1 MKLFNTLTR
10 KKEEFKEIKPGV
22 VTIYA
27 CGPTVYDYF
36 HIGNARPFIT
46 FDVLRRYFEFT
57 GKKVR
62 FVQNFTDIDDKM
74 IKRAN
79 AEGITVKE
87 LGDRFIAE
95 YYEDAGKLGVGKA
108 TIHPRATDCVTE
120 IINLVATLIEKGMAY
135 EVDGDVFYRTRKFPD
150 YGKLSH
156 FPIEQLESGAR
167 IDINDKKEDPLD
179 FALWKAAKPDE
190 PYWESPW
197 GLGRPGWH
205 IECSAMANK
214 YLGKTI
220 DIHCGGV
227 DLTFPHH
234 ENEIAQSEAANGV
247 QFANYWLH
255 NGHINVDNRKMSKSL
270 GNFFTVREAAAV
282 YGYET
287 IRFFM
292 LSSHYRS
299 PINYSV
305 DVLTSAKAGL
315 ERLYTTKN
323 NLEFLIKSSQ
333 GTAMTDAEA
342 AELETYAE
350 FKTKFCEKMDDDLN
364 TADAVAVI
372 FDMARKINSV
382 GEGKTAAFYTA
393 LLSKLMELCNVLN
406 ILGGTME
413 QEIPEDVQKLVDER
427 TEARRSKNFA
437 KADEIRAKLT
447 KMGVILEDTKDGV
460 KILIKK

>member
-1 MKLFNTLTR
+1 MKLYNTLTR
-10 KKEEFKEIKPGV
+10 KKEEFHEIKPGT

-46 FDVLRRYFEFT
+46 FDVLRRYFEFC

-79 AEGITVKE
+79 ADGITVKE
-87 LGDRFIAE
+87 LGDRFIEE
-95 YYEDAGKLGVGKA
+95 YYKDAGELGVGRA
-108 TIHPRATDCVTE
+108 TVHPRATECVGD
-120 IINLVATLIEKGMAY
+120 IIKIVQTLVDKGMAY
-135 EVDGDVFYRTRKFPD
+135 EKNGDVFYRTAKFEG

-156 FPIEQLESGAR
+156 YPIEQLESGAR
-167 IDINDKKEDPLD
+167 IEVNDSKEDPLD
-179 FALWKAAKPDE
+179 FVIWKAAKPGE
-190 PYWESPW
+190 PSWDSPW
-197 GLGRPGWH
+197 GKGRPGWH

-227 DLTFPHH
+227 DLIFPHH
-234 ENEIAQSEAANGV
+234 ENEIAQSEAANDCE
-247 QFANYWLH
+247 FAHFWLH
-255 NGHINVDNRKMSKSL
+255 NGHINVDSKKMSKSL
-270 GNFFTVREAAAV
+270 GNFFTVRDAAQV

-299 PINYSV
+299 PINYSA
-305 DVLTSAKAGL
+305 DVLISAKAGL

-323 NLEFLIKSSQ
+323 NLEFSIKSAKTQ
-333 GTAMTDAEA
+333 EMTDAEETA
-342 AELETYAE
+342 LAEYDV

-364 TADAVAVI
+364 TADAISVL
-372 FDMARKINSV
+372 FDFARKINSERV
-382 GEGKTAAFYTA
+382 SSARFGQA
-393 LLSKLMELCNVLN
+393 LLDKFMELCGVLN
-406 ILGGTME
+406 ILANDMPS
-413 QEIPEDVQKLVDER
+413 EIPAEIQALVDER
-427 TEARRSKNFA
+427 VSARRERNFA
-437 KADEIRAKLT
+437 RADEIRDELA

-460 KILIKK
+460 KVLMKK

>member
-1 MKLFNTLTR
+1 MKLYNTLTR
-10 KKEEFKEIKPGV
+10 KKEEFHEIKPGT

-46 FDVLRRYFEFT
+46 FDVLRRYFEFC

-79 AEGITVKE
+79 TDGITVKE
-87 LGDRFIAE
+87 LGDRFIEE
-95 YYEDAGKLGVGKA
+95 YYKDAGELGVGRA
-108 TIHPRATDCVTE
+108 TVHPRATECVGD
-120 IINLVATLIEKGMAY
+120 IIKIVQTLVDKGMAY
-135 EVDGDVFYRTRKFPD
+135 EKNGDVFYRTAKFEG

-156 FPIEQLESGAR
+156 YPIEQLESGAR
-167 IDINDKKEDPLD
+167 IEINDSKEDPLD
-179 FALWKAAKPDE
+179 FVSWKAAKPGESSWD
-190 PYWESPW
+190 SPW
-197 GLGRPGWH
+197 GKGRPGWH

-227 DLTFPHH
+227 DLIFPHH
-234 ENEIAQSEAANGV
+234 ENEIAQSEAANDCE
-247 QFANYWLH
+247 FAHFWLH
-255 NGHINVDNRKMSKSL
+255 NGHINVDSKKMSKSL
-270 GNFFTVREAAAV
+270 GNFFTVRDAAQV

-299 PINYSV
+299 PINYSA
-305 DVLTSAKAGL
+305 DVLISAKAGL

-323 NLEFLIKSSQ
+323 NLEFSIKSAKTQ
-333 GTAMTDAEA
+333 EMTNAEETALAE
-342 AELETYAE
+342 YDV

-364 TADAVAVI
+364 TADAISVL
-372 FDMARKINSV
+372 FDFARKINSERV
-382 GEGKTAAFYTA
+382 SSARFGQA
-393 LLSKLMELCNVLN
+393 LLDKFMELCGVLN
-406 ILGGTME
+406 ILANDMPS
-413 QEIPEDVQKLVDER
+413 EIPAEIQALVDER
-427 TEARRSKNFA
+427 VSARRERNFA
-437 KADEIRAKLT
+437 RADEIRDELA

-460 KILIKK
+460 KVLMKK

>member
-10 KKEEFKEIKPGV
+10 QKEEFKEIKEGT
-22 VTIYA
+22 VTMYA
-27 CGPTVYDYF
+27 CGPTVYDFF

-87 LGDRFIAE
+87 LGDRFIEE
-95 YYEDAGKLGVGKA
+95 YYKDAGALGVGKA
-108 TIHPRATDCVTE
+108 TVHPRATECIDD
-120 IINLVATLIEKGMAY
+120 IIKLVSTLVEKGMAY
-135 EVDGDVFYRTRKFPD
+135 EVDGDVFYRTTKFPD

-156 FPIEQLESGAR
+156 YDIEELESGAR
-167 IDINDKKEDPLD
+167 IEINDKKEDPLD
-179 FALWKAAKPDE
+179 FVIWKSAKPGE

-197 GLGRPGWH
+197 GIGRPGWH

-227 DLTFPHH
+227 DLIFPHH
-234 ENEIAQSEAANGV
+234 ENEIAQSEAANGAP
-247 QFANYWLH
+247 FAHYWLH

-270 GNFFTVREAAAV
+270 GNFFTVREAADV

-299 PINYSV
+299 PINYSLE
-305 DVLTSAKAGL
+305 VLTSAKGGL
-315 ERLYTTKN
+315 ERLYTAKN
-323 NLEFLIKSSQ
+323 NLEFAIKSAKTQKMTEDEAKALAEYDSFR
-333 GTAMTDAEA
+333 TA
-342 AELETYAE
+342 
-350 FKTKFCEKMDDDLN
+350 FCEKMDDDLN
-364 TADAVAVI
+364 TADAVSVI
-372 FDMARKINSV
+372 FDMVRKINSEK
-382 GEGKTAAFYTA
+382 EGGSAEFYTA
-393 LLSKLMELCNVLN
+393 LLSKLKELCGVLN
-406 ILGGTME
+406 ILNKDIQAE
-413 QEIPEDVQKLVDER
+413 VPEEIQKLVDER
-427 TEARRSKNFA
+427 TEARKNKDFA

-447 KMGVILEDTKDGV
+447 EMGVILEDTKDGV

>member
-10 KKEEFKEIKPGV
+10 QKEEFKEIKEGT
-22 VTIYA
+22 VTMYA
-27 CGPTVYDYF
+27 CGPTVYDFF

-46 FDVLRRYFEFT
+46 FDVLRRYFEFM

-87 LGDRFIAE
+87 LGDRFIEE
-95 YYEDAGKLGVGKA
+95 YYKDAGELGVGKA
-108 TIHPRATDCVTE
+108 TVHPRATECIDD
-120 IINLVATLIEKGMAY
+120 IIKLVSTLVEKGMAY
-135 EVDGDVFYRTRKFPD
+135 EVDGDVFYRTTKFPD

-156 FPIEQLESGAR
+156 YDIEELESGAR

-179 FALWKAAKPDE
+179 FALWKSAKPGE

-205 IECSAMANK
+205 IECSAMATK

-227 DLTFPHH
+227 DLVFPHH
-234 ENEIAQSEAANGV
+234 ENEIAQSEAAHGV

-270 GNFFTVREAAAV
+270 GNFFTVREAADV

-299 PINYSV
+299 PINYSL
-305 DVLTSAKAGL
+305 DVLTSAKGGL
-315 ERLYTTKN
+315 ERLYTAKN
-323 NLEFLIKSSQ
+323 NLEFAIKSAKTQ
-333 GTAMTDAEA
+333 KMTEDEK
-342 AELETYAE
+342 ELVASYDG
-350 FKTKFCEKMDDDLN
+350 FKTAFCEKMDDDLN
-364 TADAVAVI
+364 TADAISVI
-372 FDMARKINSV
+372 FDMVRKLNSEK
-382 GEGKTAAFYTA
+382 EGGSAEFYTA
-393 LLSKLMELCNVLN
+393 LLAKLKELCSVLN
-406 ILGGTME
+406 ILGKDIQAE
-413 QEIPEDVQKLVDER
+413 VPAEVQALVDER
-427 TEARRSKNFA
+427 TEARKNKDFA
-437 KADEIRAKLT
+437 KADELRAKLAD
-447 KMGVILEDTKDGV
+447 MGVILEDTKDGV

>member
-1 MKLFNTLTR
+1 MKLYNTLTR
-10 KKEEFKEIKPGV
+10 QKEEFKEIKPGT

-87 LGDRFIAE
+87 LGDRFIDE
-95 YYEDAGKLGVGKA
+95 YFKDAGALGVGKA
-108 TIHPRATDCVTE
+108 TVHPRATDCIKE
-120 IINLVATLIEKGMAY
+120 IIDLVSTLVEKGMAY
-135 EVDGDVFYRTRKFPD
+135 EVEGDVFYRTRKFPD

-156 FPIEQLESGAR
+156 YPIEQLESGAR
-167 IDINDKKEDPLD
+167 IDVNDKKEDPLD
-179 FALWKAAKPDE
+179 FALWKSAKPGE
-190 PYWESPW
+190 PYWDSPW

-227 DLTFPHH
+227 DLVFPHH
-234 ENEIAQSEAANGV
+234 ENEIAQSEAANCCC
-247 QFANYWLH
+247 FANYWLH
-255 NGHINVDNRKMSKSL
+255 NGHINVDSKKMSKSL
-270 GNFFTVREAAAV
+270 GNFFTVREAAGV

-305 DVLTSAKAGL
+305 DVLTAAKSGL

-323 NLEFLIKSSQ
+323 NLEYLIKSAKTQ
-333 GTAMTDAEA
+333 KLAEGESDILA
-342 AELETYAE
+342 QYDE
-350 FKTKFCEKMDDDLN
+350 FKTRFCDKMDDDLN
-364 TADAVAVI
+364 TADAVSVL
-372 FDMARKINSV
+372 FDMARKINS
-382 GEGKTAAFYTA
+382 EPDDRSAEFYTA
-393 LLSKLMELCNVLN
+393 LLSKLIELCNVLN
-406 ILGGTME
+406 ILGGQLKE
-413 QEIPEDVQKLVDER
+413 EIPEEVQALIDER
-427 TEARRSKNFA
+427 VEARKNKDFA
-437 KADEIRAKLT
+437 KADAIRTKLT
-447 KMGVILEDTKDGV
+447 EMGVILEDTKDGV
-460 KILIKK
+460 RVLIKR

>member
-1 MKLFNTLTR
+1 MKLYNTLTR
-10 KKEEFKEIKPGV
+10 KKEEFREIKPGT

-46 FDVLRRYFEFT
+46 FDVLRRYFEFC

-79 AEGITVKE
+79 ADGITVKE
-87 LGDRFIAE
+87 LGDRFIEE
-95 YYEDAGKLGVGKA
+95 YYKDAGALGVAKA
-108 TIHPRATDCVTE
+108 TVHPRATECVSD
-120 IINLVATLIEKGMAY
+120 IIKLVQTLVDKGMAY
-135 EVDGDVFYRTRKFPD
+135 ESDGDVFYRTTKFEG

-156 FPIEQLESGAR
+156 YPIEQLESGAR
-167 IDINDKKEDPLD
+167 IEVNDKKEDPLD
-179 FALWKAAKPDE
+179 FVIWKAAKPGE
-190 PYWESPW
+190 PSWDSPW
-197 GLGRPGWH
+197 GKGRPGWH

-227 DLTFPHH
+227 DLIFPHH
-234 ENEIAQSEAANGV
+234 ENEIAQSEAANGCE
-247 QFANYWLH
+247 FAHFWLH
-255 NGHINVDNRKMSKSL
+255 NGHINVDSRKMSKSL
-270 GNFFTVREAAAV
+270 GNFFTVRDAAKA

-299 PINYSV
+299 PINYSA
-305 DVLTSAKAGL
+305 DVLNSAKAGL
-315 ERLYTTKN
+315 ERLYTAKN
-323 NLEFLIKSSQ
+323 NLEFEIKNAKTQKMDESEQ
-333 GTAMTDAEA
+333 AALAE
-342 AELETYAE
+342 YDV

-364 TADAVAVI
+364 TADAVSVL
-372 FDMARKINSV
+372 FDFARRMN
-382 GEGKTAAFYTA
+382 GESGRSAQFNTE
-393 LLSKLMELCNVLN
+393 LLNKFMELCGVLN
-406 ILGGTME
+406 ILTNDMPAK
-413 QEIPEDVQKLVDER
+413 IPDDVQALVDER
-427 TEARRSKNFA
+427 TQARKNRDFA
-437 KADEIRAKLT
+437 RADEIRLELADK
-447 KMGVILEDTKDGV
+447 GVILEDTKDGV

>member
-1 MKLFNTLTR
+1 MKLYNTLTR
-10 KKEEFKEIKPGV
+10 KKEEFHEIKPGT

-46 FDVLRRYFEFT
+46 FDVLRRYFEFC

-79 AEGITVKE
+79 ADGITVKE
-87 LGDRFIAE
+87 LGDRFIEE
-95 YYEDAGKLGVGKA
+95 YYKDAGELGVGRA
-108 TIHPRATDCVTE
+108 TVHPRATECVGD
-120 IINLVATLIEKGMAY
+120 IIKIVQTLVDKGMAY
-135 EVDGDVFYRTRKFPD
+135 EKNGDVFYRTAKFEG

-156 FPIEQLESGAR
+156 YPIEQLESGAR
-167 IDINDKKEDPLD
+167 IEINDSKEDPLD
-179 FALWKAAKPDE
+179 FVIWKAAKPGE
-190 PYWESPW
+190 PSWDSPW
-197 GLGRPGWH
+197 GKGRPGWH

-227 DLTFPHH
+227 DLIFPHH
-234 ENEIAQSEAANGV
+234 ENEIAQSEAANDCE
-247 QFANYWLH
+247 FAHFWLH
-255 NGHINVDNRKMSKSL
+255 NGHINVDSKKMSKSL
-270 GNFFTVREAAAV
+270 GNFFTVRDAAQV

-299 PINYSV
+299 PINYSA
-305 DVLTSAKAGL
+305 DVLISAKAGL

-323 NLEFLIKSSQ
+323 NLEFSIKSAKTQ
-333 GTAMTDAEA
+333 EMTDAEETA
-342 AELETYAE
+342 LAEYDV

-364 TADAVAVI
+364 TADAISVL
-372 FDMARKINSV
+372 FDFARKINSERV
-382 GEGKTAAFYTA
+382 SSARFGQA
-393 LLSKLMELCNVLN
+393 LLDKFMELCGVLN
-406 ILGGTME
+406 ILANDMPS
-413 QEIPEDVQKLVDER
+413 EIPAEIQALVDER
-427 TEARRSKNFA
+427 VSARRERNFA
-437 KADEIRAKLT
+437 RADEIRDELA

-460 KILIKK
+460 KVLMKK